1 MLILGTMDM
10 KELSPLVASSEEAA
24 RFLQT
29 LGNPNR
35 LIILCKLLDA
45 EEMSVTA
52 LQEGFDITQS
62 ALSQHLARMREEGL
76 ITYRREAQT
85 LYYSIADEKVR
96 NVIMVL
102 KDNFCPKGNE
112 FSTHFMNIQRT

>member
-102 KDNFCPKGNE
+102 KDNFCP
-112 FSTHFMNIQRT
+112 QR